1 MSSEEA
7 EILLTQ
13 ACDDAVTG
21 TIKGA
26 IETMIDAVESPIEKW
41 TVGEAVDVIL
51 PGKTLRVGQVTYA
64 RRVPPTVARKAVLQ
78 QVAEHFGP
86 PVGYV
91 TIEARGWQTARF
103 LAAERFAESAAILDL
118 MERPDLPRSE
128 GSRWWAKPRRQRA
141 PRAQPACAEVRPS
154 QLRRREGA
162 TGSTVPAALAGG
174 REGREC
180 ALRLERRVLAAARW
194 LSLGLNSI
202 WAADRLV
209 AVMVALECLFV
220 EGPSEQYKGA
230 AIARR
235 FTERFEMHERTAEE
249 QEEWLVRL
257 YRSRNAAAH
266 EGRSFTDDLDVDR
279 LTELTH
285 YVVREMSYHLIPGH
299 RRPGRSCRTWRKR

>member
-1 MSSEEA
+1 M
-7 EILLTQ
+7 
-13 ACDDAVTG
+13 
-21 TIKGA
+21 
-26 IETMIDAVESPIEKW
+26 
-41 TVGEAVDVIL
+41 VGRSRGGNEHLAL
-51 PGKTLRVGQVTYA
+51 NRPA
-64 RRVPPTVARKAVLQ
+64 RRFVHPNFVDAKGRLVPPFRQLS
-78 QVAEHFGP
+78 
-86 PVGYV
+86 
-91 TIEARGWQTARF
+91 R
-103 LAAERFAESAAILDL
+103 AAAKDESA
-118 MERPDLPRSE
+118 RSD
-128 GSRWWAKPRRQRA
+128 W
-141 PRAQPACAEVRPS
+141 
-154 QLRRREGA
+154 
-162 TGSTVPAALAGG
+162 
-174 REGREC
+174 
-180 ALRLERRVLAAARW
+180 ERRVLAAARW

-299 RRPGRSCRTWRKR
+299 RRPGRSCRTWAQAMRCSAP

>member
-1 MSSEEA
+1 M
-7 EILLTQ
+7 
-13 ACDDAVTG
+13 
-21 TIKGA
+21 
-26 IETMIDAVESPIEKW
+26 
-41 TVGEAVDVIL
+41 
-51 PGKTLRVGQVTYA
+51 
-64 RRVPPTVARKAVLQ
+64 
-78 QVAEHFGP
+78 
-86 PVGYV
+86 
-91 TIEARGWQTARF
+91 
-103 LAAERFAESAAILDL
+103 
-118 MERPDLPRSE
+118 
-128 GSRWWAKPRRQRA
+128 
-141 PRAQPACAEVRPS
+141 
-154 QLRRREGA
+154 
-162 TGSTVPAALAGG
+162 
-174 REGREC
+174 
-180 ALRLERRVLAAARW
+180 LAAARW

-299 RRPGRSCRTWRKR
+299 RRPGRSCRTWAQAMRCSAP